1 MNEKTRAIVVSQFG
15 GPEVLEWGEMEL
27 PSLGPTD
34 VLVRH
39 TAVGLNFIDVYHRT
53 GLYPLE
59 LPFTPGVEAA
69 GIIEAVGSNVD
80 DLGLGERVAYTG
92 NGPPGS
98 YSEKRI
104 LPRTRLARLPDAI
117 DDHTAAAIML
127 KGCTVEY
134 LVTRTF
140 PISAGDVVLL
150 HAAAGGVGLI
160 ASQWLSAL
168 GARVIGT
175 VGSKEKG
182 ELARANGCDE
192 VIFYRVEDVAD
203 RVREMTDGRGVD
215 VVYDSVGAATFE
227 ASIKSLRPRG
237 MMVTFGNASGPVPPV
252 SPLLLSQNGSLFLT
266 RPGLAHY
273 YNDPAE
279 AAEGIA
285 KLFDMVLSGKVTPH
299 IGQKYPLSDVPEA
312 HRDLENRQT
321 VGSTVLAT

>member
-15 GPEVLEWGEMEL
+15 GPEVLEWQESEL

-175 VGSKEKG
+175 VGSEEKG
-182 ELARANGCDE
+182 ELAQASGCDE
-192 VIFYRVEDVAD
+192 VILYRVEDVAD
-203 RVREMTDGRGVD
+203 RVREMTDGQGVD

-252 SPLLLSQNGSLFLT
+252 PPLLLSQNGSLFLT

>member
-15 GPEVLEWGEMEL
+15 GPEVLEWQESEL

-175 VGSKEKG
+175 VGSEEKG

-192 VIFYRVEDVAD
+192 VILYRVEDVAD
-203 RVREMTDGRGVD
+203 RVRKMTDGRGVD

-252 SPLLLSQNGSLFLT
+252 PPLLLSQNGSLFLT

>member
-15 GPEVLEWGEMEL
+15 GPEVLEWQESEL

-175 VGSKEKG
+175 VGSEEKG
-182 ELARANGCDE
+182 ELAQASGCDE
-192 VIFYRVEDVAD
+192 VILYRVEDVAD

-252 SPLLLSQNGSLFLT
+252 PPLLLSQNGSLFLT

>member
-59 LPFTPGVEAA
+59 LPFTPGTEAA

-175 VGSKEKG
+175 VGSEEKG
-182 ELARANGCDE
+182 ELARASGCGE
-192 VIFYRVEDVAD
+192 VILYRVEDVAD
-203 RVREMTDGRGVD
+203 RVRKMTDGRGVD

-252 SPLLLSQNGSLFLT
+252 PPLLLSQNGSLFLT